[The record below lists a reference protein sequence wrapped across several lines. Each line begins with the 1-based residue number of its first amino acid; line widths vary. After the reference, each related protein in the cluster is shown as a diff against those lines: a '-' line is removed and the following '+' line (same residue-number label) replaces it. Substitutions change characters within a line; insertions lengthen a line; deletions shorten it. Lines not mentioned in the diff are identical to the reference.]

1 MAGSGAAGP
10 WIGLTGG
17 WALVIFCRMKL
28 RILGVLVVVIS
39 GIAGVMI
46 QRHGNRERWFLER
59 AFVQLRGGGGTEP
72 VAVIDLGSGESAS
85 VILEHGCCSGGGFD
99 AVAIRT
105 SDGSEFHST
114 LNYCGLEG
122 FRFAVEAEATGDLA
136 AFKRFLI
143 RQGYREQSNATP
155 P

>member
-1 MAGSGAAGP
+1 M
-10 WIGLTGG
+10 
-17 WALVIFCRMKL
+17 IFCRMKL
-28 RILGVLVVVIS
+28 RMLGLLAVVVS

-46 QRHGNRERWFLER
+46 HRHGNRERWFLER
-59 AFVQLRGGGGTEP
+59 AFVQLRGGSGTEP

-114 LNYCGLEG
+114 LNYCGLED
-122 FRFAVEAEATGDLA
+122 FRFAVEAEATAGLA
-136 AFKRFLI
+136 AFKSFLT
-143 RQGYREQSNATP
+143 RQGYREQRKGAVP
-155 P
+155 